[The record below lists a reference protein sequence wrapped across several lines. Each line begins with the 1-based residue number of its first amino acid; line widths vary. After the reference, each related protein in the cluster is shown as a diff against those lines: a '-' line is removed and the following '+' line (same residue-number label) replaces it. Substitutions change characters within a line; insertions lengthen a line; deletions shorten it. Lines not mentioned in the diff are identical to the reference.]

1 MGGNGD
7 EQLAMFD
14 ILVAQAVVFRTE
26 DQRDSSRLCRSDDFW
41 REFAGGLIVPAV
53 QPRSAGRADHESAVS
68 NGLAKCF
75 ITFRLAQNVSAVDRH
90 GPRPE
95 AARACFSDDRPLA
108 RAASWGGGSE
118 EDTSELP
125 SRPRLPFRLL
135 LVKKKTILSD

>member
-26 DQRDSSRLCRSDDFW
+26 DQRDFSRLCRSDDFR

-53 QPRSAGRADHESAVS
+53 KPRSAGRADHESAVS

-75 ITFRLAQNVSAVDRH
+75 VTFRLAQNVSAGDRH
-90 GPRPE
+90 GPLP
-95 AARACFSDDRPLA
+95 AAAPACSADEPQPR
-108 RAASWGGGSE
+108 
-118 EDTSELP
+118 TSE
-125 SRPRLPFRLL
+125 RLPGACTA
-135 LVKKKTILSD
+135 VD

>member
-26 DQRDSSRLCRSDDFW
+26 DQRDFSRFCRSDDFR

-53 QPRSAGRADHESAVS
+53 KPRSAGRADHESAVS

-75 ITFRLAQNVSAVDRH
+75 ITFRLDQYVSAVDCH
-90 GPRPE
+90 GPRPDG
-95 AARACFSDDRPLA
+95 AHACLAGCSARARYATLN
-108 RAASWGGGSE
+108 E
-118 EDTSELP
+118 P
-125 SRPRLPFRLL
+125 SHGA
-135 LVKKKTILSD
+135 